1 MIKGINTTGFMLTMN
16 DQNNFDTYTDME
28 LPESIIL
35 DEMQD
40 WYGKEEDDFYSDDGY
55 EEDPIL
61 DDYKY
66 KQYQDNNNWYEE
78 REYG

>member
-1 MIKGINTTGFMLTMN
+1 
-16 DQNNFDTYTDME
+16 ME